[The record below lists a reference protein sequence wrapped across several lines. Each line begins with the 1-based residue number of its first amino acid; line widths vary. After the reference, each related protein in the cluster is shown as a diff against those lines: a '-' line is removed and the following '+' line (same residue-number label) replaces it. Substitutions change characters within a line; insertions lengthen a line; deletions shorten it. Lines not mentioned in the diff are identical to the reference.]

1 MPETIKGTNMA
12 DKKLTVNIEA
22 ESREGLIYWVEM
34 LASKLR
40 EYPNMVSG
48 RSSGGGV
55 LDWHIADVE

>member
-1 MPETIKGTNMA
+1 MA